1 MRNPEDVERIIA
13 QLQGSFYS
21 ISEFLFNEVLNAQS
35 TEIQS
40 MMLKTSILDRFSVEL
55 LDDIFLQEAGHD
67 ENQVSGKVFVDE
79 LNRANLFILA
89 MDLEDKWY
97 RYHHL
102 MQDVLQKQLEKK
114 LPKDVIKRYH
124 SQVSHWFEA
133 RNLFEEAIKH
143 SLMAGDPDHVADI
156 VEQNR
161 ISILNNDQAYLLGRW
176 IEQLPEE
183 LIGERVELL
192 MARAGFM
199 FVKMNFNGFNAL
211 LETAEHLLESKKSN
225 TGIRGEI
232 YFFKGFLSFH
242 QGKGVESEDLLRNA
256 IEKIPMH
263 FYYLKGE
270 ADVHYAMA
278 MQMNGR
284 TEAATTYLEQ
294 IEKEIKPVSLM
305 RQTRIWAGLAII
317 QILEGQL
324 TETLQYAV
332 RLKERA
338 RKGQLLHAELWGIYL
353 EALVSYYMNDLE
365 RAMLLCEHLVDYL
378 HALSVRIVVDVE
390 VMLVNIY
397 YERNESAKLDTAL
410 DRMSELTRNMNDS
423 SFSVLHNS
431 YLARLSILKGDVKN
445 AMMWLLESEQNF
457 DKDLMLFWQ
466 EIPRITAC
474 RVLIAEGSKESLH
487 SAQEK
492 LDSLIKESRV
502 QNNILQRIDMLVLKA
517 MAYQKLGQKESGL
530 EAMMEAVRL
539 AEPGKIIRPF
549 CIPDPSVYNMLIE
562 LQQKDLDSTYLNS
575 LLEHIRRGPGQGGTS
590 RMEAADSPLP
600 QWSLLP
606 VNKDHLYLTARET
619 EIIKH
624 LHRGMRNKE
633 IADALFVSEA
643 TVKKHMGNI
652 FKKLEVTS
660 RFQLMQ
666 KVNSEGVV
674 NPG

>member
-1 MRNPEDVERIIA
+1 M
-13 QLQGSFYS
+13 
-21 ISEFLFNEVLNAQS
+21 
-35 TEIQS
+35 
-40 MMLKTSILDRFSVEL
+40 
-55 LDDIFLQEAGHD
+55 
-67 ENQVSGKVFVDE
+67 
-79 LNRANLFILA
+79 
-89 MDLEDKWY
+89 
-97 RYHHL
+97 
-102 MQDVLQKQLEKK
+102 
-114 LPKDVIKRYH
+114 
-124 SQVSHWFEA
+124 
-133 RNLFEEAIKH
+133 
-143 SLMAGDPDHVADI
+143 
-156 VEQNR
+156 
-161 ISILNNDQAYLLGRW
+161 
-176 IEQLPEE
+176 
-183 LIGERVELL
+183 
-192 MARAGFM
+192 
-199 FVKMNFNGFNAL
+199 

-284 TEAATTYLEQ
+284 TEAAIIYLEQ
-294 IEKEIKPVSLM
+294 IEKEIKPVSLI
-305 RQTRIWAGLAII
+305 RQTRIWAGLGFI

-353 EALVSYYMNDLE
+353 EALVSYYKNDLE
-365 RAMLLCEHLVDYL
+365 RAMLLCQHLVDYL

-410 DRMSELTRNMNDS
+410 DRMSELSRNMNDS

-445 AMMWLLESEQNF
+445 AMMWLLESEQTF
-457 DKDLMLFWQ
+457 DKELMLCWQ

-492 LDSLIKESRV
+492 LDALVKESRV

-549 CIPDPSVYNMLIE
+549 CTPDPSVYNMLIQ
-562 LQQKDLDSTYLNS
+562 LQQKEMNSVYLEMLLKDLDVSSDPTDTS
-575 LLEHIRRGPGQGGTS
+575 LLKSALS
-590 RMEAADSPLP
+590 RKSH
-600 QWSLLP
+600 WSVHP
-606 VNKDHLYLTARET
+606 RKKDQMYLTMREN
-619 EIIKH
+619 EIIKY
-624 LHRGMRNKE
+624 LNKGLTNRE
-633 IADALFVSEA
+633 IADAIFVSEA
-643 TVKKHMGNI
+643 TIKKHMGNI
-652 FKKLEVTS
+652 FKKLEVKS
-660 RFQLMQ
+660 RFQLIQ
-666 KVNSEGVV
+666 KVNSEGLV
-674 NPG
+674 NPD